1 MSACGWGRGLVSA
14 LTLVLVC
21 ASAGEVARGELA
33 FGFGVAVPL
42 GLPIAWSESFSFL
55 TAEAG
60 AEGNMSFRLSVGT
73 YPAEFPD
80 LYEADASLLVK
91 GWLGPALLYAGGGFS
106 LEWRRIGQAWLW
118 SPLMNLMAGTQLWLV
133 DSVAL
138 CLELRSLE
146 RLPAVWVLDP
156 EISLGITLG
165 LGPVRPSPARVDA
178 YHLWIL
184 VGLGVLT
191 FILYCPRI

>member
-1 MSACGWGRGLVSA
+1 MAMA
-14 LTLVLVC
+14 LMAAYL
-21 ASAGEVARGELA
+21 AAGDTVRGETAL
-33 FGFGVAVPL
+33 GFGVAVPL
-42 GLPIAWSESFSFL
+42 ALPVAWAGSFSFI
-55 TAEAG
+55 TAEVG
-60 AEGNMSFRLSVGT
+60 AEGNMSLRLTAGT
-73 YPAEFPD
+73 YPADFPD

-91 GWLGPALLYAGGGFS
+91 GWLGPALLYVGGGFS

-156 EISLGITLG
+156 EISLGVTLG
-165 LGPVRPSPARVDA
+165 LGPVRPSPPRVDA

-191 FILYCPRI
+191 FILYYPRI